1 MPPLREVLTEDRI
14 KSGIAVAA
22 FHALIGYALIIG
34 LGIDVAS
41 AIDERLKI
49 FSVPPEALPPPLE
62 EVKPPQEPT
71 KEKAER
77 VKAAPKDPEGAAA
90 PPNIKSRP
98 TEIVAPK
105 PEIKLP
111 VPSPVIAAPIAGVG
125 AAATSGNAPV
135 FGPGT
140 GAGGIGNGTGSGRYG
155 NGGGGGGG
163 SRVASNPSYVSGG
176 VTDRD
181 YPRAAREAGAQ
192 GYVGMRFLIT
202 PQGRV
207 GRCLVSQ
214 SSGNRSLDQETC
226 QLMQARLRYRP
237 ARDIYGRPVAAWTE
251 GEQEWFLTQQPDRW
265 VEADIPDD
273 G

>member
-1 MPPLREVLTEDRI
+1 MPALRDVLTEDRI

-22 FHALIGYALIIG
+22 FHALIGYALIMG
-34 LGIDVAS
+34 LGIDLAS
-41 AIDERLKI
+41 AVEDRLKI

-62 EVKPPQEPT
+62 ETKPPQEPT
-71 KEKAER
+71 KEKAKR

-90 PPNIKSRP
+90 PPNIKSKP

-111 VPSPVIAAPIAGVG
+111 VPSPVIAAPIAGPG

-155 NGGGGGGG
+155 DGGGGGGG
-163 SRVASNPSYVSGG
+163 GG
-176 VTDRD
+176 VAVPLRWRSGVIRD
-181 YPRAAREAGAQ
+181 SDYTPAPGEGTRVVHLRFV
-192 GYVGMRFLIT
+192 VG

-207 GRCLVSQ
+207 TACRVTR
-214 SSGNRSLDQETC
+214 SSGNVELDGLTC
-226 QLMQARLRYRP
+226 RLIQQRFRYRP
-237 ARDIYGRPVAAWTE
+237 SLDHWGRPVSDVVT
-251 GEQEWFLTQQPDRW
+251 GDHTWFNREQPDRW

-273 G
+273 E